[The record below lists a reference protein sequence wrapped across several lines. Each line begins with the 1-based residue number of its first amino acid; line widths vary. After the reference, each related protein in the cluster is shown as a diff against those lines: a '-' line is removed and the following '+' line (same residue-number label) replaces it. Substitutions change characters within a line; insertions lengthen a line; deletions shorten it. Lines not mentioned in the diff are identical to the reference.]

1 MMNGGTAASDES
13 RRPVGARLRSG
24 MGAVAGFLRPWPR
37 AWRGAAAGVV
47 LLVLLLALYRG
58 GELRPWPWVFAL
70 WALLLFGLSA
80 ALANLILDVL
90 LPRLPVLYRNLAI
103 GAAVVLLAMF
113 LGNIALPGQIILALA
128 VLLGASLLGGGAARL
143 LAARA
148 GPRGSL
154 LQPALAALLG
164 AALLV
169 TLLLLYR
176 WPGPDVEPATRFAP
190 AEVALPAQNPAQP
203 GPYAVGTL
211 VYGSGDDRRPLYDQ
225 PDLQSRQVDGRA
237 FVANWSGLNGDLR
250 SRYWGFDDTALPLNG
265 RVWYPAGEGPFP
277 LVLMVHGNHEMTA
290 PSEAGYAYLGELL
303 ASRGII
309 AVSVDENFLNG
320 SWTDRLPFGQDNG
333 LREENDARGWLLLE
347 HLQQWR
353 EWNEEEEN
361 PFAGRVDLERVG
373 LIGHSRGGEAVAIA
387 AAFNR
392 LPHYPDNALRRFDYG
407 FGIRAVVAIAQVDGQ
422 YRPGGRGTPLEGV
435 SYLAL
440 QGAYDGDLYYFDG
453 MSQYH
458 RLSFAGAPDAF
469 KAAVFVDQA
478 NHGQFN
484 TEWGRADRTG
494 FPTPGLLNLGP
505 IMDGEAQRQLA
516 KLFIGGF
523 LEATLHERDEYRV
536 LFQQPGA
543 AAPWLPEVAYRTR
556 YDDPQTA
563 TLANF
568 DEDLDL
574 RTATAPGVTLQAEG
588 LAGWK
593 EAMAPLKSGDQ
604 GSAALWLRWD
614 GGGRYTVMLEGEAA
628 RPGAGA
634 TLALALAAG
643 QTVSEPVDFTVLL
656 VDAAGREAQLPL
668 SAVAPLPPQIPFNPW
683 KHDLLSRISTT
694 GEPVFQ
700 SYWLPLD
707 DFDGEA
713 GFDAGELAEIA
724 FLFDQSER
732 GEMWV
737 DEIGWR

>member
-1 MMNGGTAASDES
+1 MNDETAAPEK
-13 RRPVGARLRSG
+13 RRLRAGERLRVGART
-24 MGAVAGFLRPWPR
+24 VANFLRPGPR
-37 AWRGAAAGVV
+37 AWRGAAAGVA
-47 LLVLLLALYRG
+47 LLVVLLALYRG
-58 GELRPWPWVFAL
+58 GELRPWPWAFAL
-70 WALLLFGLSA
+70 WALLLFGLTA

-103 GAAVVLLAMF
+103 GAAAVLLAMF

-128 VLLGASLLGGGAARL
+128 VLLGASLLGGGVAGL
-143 LAARA
+143 LAAPA
-148 GPRGSL
+148 APRGSL
-154 LQPALAALLG
+154 VKPGLAALLG
-164 AALLV
+164 AALLI

-190 AEVALPAQNPAQP
+190 AAVALPAENPAQP
-203 GPYAVGTL
+203 GPYAVNTL
-211 VYGSGDDRRPLYDQ
+211 VYGSGDDRRALYDE
-225 PDLQSRQVDGRA
+225 PDLPSRRVDGRA
-237 FVANWSGLNGDLR
+237 FVGNWSGLNGNLR
-250 SRYWGFDDTALPLNG
+250 TRYWGFDDAALPLNG

-277 LVLMVHGNHEMTA
+277 IVLMVHGNHEMTA

-303 ASRGII
+303 ATRGMI
-309 AVSVDENFLNG
+309 AVSVDQNFLNG

-353 EWNEEEEN
+353 EWNEEAGN
-361 PFAGRVDLERVG
+361 PFAGRVDLERVA
-373 LIGHSRGGEAVAIA
+373 LVGHSRGGEAAAIA

-392 LPHYPDNALRRFDYG
+392 LPHYPDNALRRFDYD

-422 YRPGGRGTPLEGV
+422 YRPGGRGTPLQGV

-440 QGAYDGDLYYFDG
+440 QGAYDGDMYYFDG
-453 MSQYH
+453 LSQYN

-484 TEWGRADRTG
+484 TEWGRTDRSG
-494 FPTPGLLNLGP
+494 FPTPGLMNLGP
-505 IMDGEAQRQLA
+505 IMDGAAQRELA

-523 LEATLHERDEYRV
+523 LEATLHGRDEYRL

-574 RTATAPGVTLQAEG
+574 RTATAPGVTLAGQG

-614 GGGRYTVMLEGEAA
+614 GGGQYTLSFGPEA
-628 RPGAGA
+628 PQPPPGA

-643 QTVSEPVDFTVLL
+643 KTVREPVDFTVLL
-656 VDAAGREAQLPL
+656 VDAAGREARLPL

-694 GEPVFQ
+694 SEPVFQ

-707 DFDGEA
+707 QVDA
-713 GFDAGELAEIA
+713 APGFDPTALAEITL
-724 FLFDQSER
+724 LFDRSER